1 MTTPDQYTAAMAA
14 DPSTAPQTLAD
25 IAAQRPDL
33 RAAVASNPAT
43 YEGLLDW
50 LKGLGDPA
58 VDAAIAARA
67 AAPAVPV
74 APAAPQ
80 APSHPTATYPAP
92 GAPAA
97 APGQAPNGAPAS
109 AYGAP
114 AAAYGAPASAYA
126 GGTTPPPSGGRKKW
140 PWILGIVLL
149 VLVGLGV
156 GAFFLIRSLFGS
168 IAEYGEYGSDDALD
182 RLYDQCADGDMAACD
197 ELYMSSPFGSDYE
210 EFGDTCGNRQ
220 AAGESFCDVDAFAP
234 SDNEDVTSGGTYG
247 SDPALDALW
256 DSCAGGDMAACDT
269 LYMESPLGSEYEQ
282 FGDTCGGTQAGG
294 AYCDVTAEEPA
305 VTGSGTYGSD
315 PALDALWD
323 ACEGGDMVACD
334 DLYKSSAL
342 GSDYETFA
350 DTCGGRQ
357 ETGTNDWCASDSSW
371 TTTPDSYGSDA
382 ALDALWD
389 ACEGGDMAA
398 CDNLFMDS
406 PIDSEYETFG
416 DTCGGRQE
424 AGTDLWCEG

>member
-1 MTTPDQYTAAMAA
+1 MTTPDLYTAAMAA
-14 DPSTAPQTLAD
+14 NPSTPPQTLAD

-33 RAAVASNPAT
+33 RAAVAGNPST
-43 YEGLLDW
+43 YQGLLDW

-67 AAPAVPV
+67 AAPV
-74 APAAPQ
+74 APAAP
-80 APSHPTATYPAP
+80 SYPAP
-92 GAPAA
+92 GDPTAAYPA
-97 APGQAPNGAPAS
+97 QAPHGAPAQ
-109 AYGAP
+109 APYGAP

-156 GAFFLIRSLFGS
+156 GAFFLLRSLFGAV
-168 IAEYGEYGSDDALD
+168 AEYGEYGSDAALD
-182 RLYDQCADGDMAACD
+182 RLYDQCAGGDMAACD
-197 ELYMSSPFGSDYE
+197 ELYFESPLGSDYE

-256 DSCAGGDMAACDT
+256 DSCAGGDMAACDS
-269 LYMESPLGSEYEQ
+269 LYSGSPFGSDYET
-282 FGDTCGGTQAGG
+282 FGDTCGGRQDASSGAWCDEQA
-294 AYCDVTAEEPA
+294 TSS
-305 VTGSGTYGSD
+305 GSYGSD

-323 ACEGGDMVACD
+323 ACAGGDMAACD
-334 DLYKSSAL
+334 NLYISSPL
-342 GSDYETFA
+342 GSEYEEFG
-350 DTCGGRQ
+350 DTCGGTQSGGDYCDVESQ
-357 ETGTNDWCASDSSW
+357 EPATTGG
-371 TTTPDSYGSDA
+371 TTYGSDP

-416 DTCGGRQE
+416 DTCGGRQD
-424 AGTDLWCEG
+424 AGTDFWCEG

>member
-14 DPSTAPQTLAD
+14 DPATAPQTLAD

-33 RAAVASNPAT
+33 RAAVAGNPAA

-67 AAPAVPV
+67 ATPA
-74 APAAPQ
+74 APAAP
-80 APSHPTATYPAP
+80 AYPAP

-97 APGQAPNGAPAS
+97 AYPAPAAPAYGAPAQAPYGAPAS

-114 AAAYGAPASAYA
+114 ASAYGAPASAYA

-156 GAFFLIRSLFGS
+156 GAFFLLRSLFGAV
-168 IAEYGEYGSDDALD
+168 AEYGEYGSDAALD

-197 ELYMSSPFGSDYE
+197 ELYFDSPWGSEYE
-210 EFGDTCGNRQ
+210 EFGN
-220 AAGESFCDVDAFAP
+220 
-234 SDNEDVTSGGTYG
+234 
-247 SDPALDALW
+247 
-256 DSCAGGDMAACDT
+256 
-269 LYMESPLGSEYEQ
+269 
-282 FGDTCGGTQAGG
+282 TCGGTQAAGE
-294 AYCDVTAEEPA
+294 YCDVSSQPQPEPEPT
-305 VTGSGTYGSD
+305 VTGGGSYGDD

-323 ACEGGDMVACD
+323 ACAAGDMAACD
-334 DLYKSSAL
+334 SLYMDSPF
-342 GSDYETFA
+342 GSEYEEFG
-350 DTCGGRQ
+350 DTCGGTQ
-357 ETGTNDWCASDSSW
+357 SGGEYCDLGLEEP
-371 TTTPDSYGSDA
+371 TTTGGTTYGSDPV
-382 ALDALWD
+382 LDALWD
-389 ACEGGDMAA
+389 SCAAGDMAA
-398 CDNLFMDS
+398 CDNLFMES

-424 AGTDLWCEG
+424 AGTDFWCEG